1 MSGQW
6 RGRYYNLGFRATE
19 HLALQAHRESEKL
32 LSQECTWERT
42 TFGSGLS
49 YPLDAFCYT

>member
-6 RGRYYNLGFRATE
+6 RGRCYNLGFRATE

-32 LSQECTWERT
+32 LSSSVRGNEP
-42 TFGSGLS
+42 
-49 YPLDAFCYT
+49 PLA